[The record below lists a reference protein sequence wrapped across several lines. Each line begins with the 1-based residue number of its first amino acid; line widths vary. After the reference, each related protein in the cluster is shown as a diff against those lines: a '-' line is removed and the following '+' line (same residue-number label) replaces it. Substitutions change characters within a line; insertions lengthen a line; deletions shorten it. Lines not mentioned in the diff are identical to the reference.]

1 MKKISTIT
9 FKKNFD
15 FNTRSKKGILRSL
28 FDFWKPL
35 LIQGTHSPECYN
47 QFKIF
52 QKAFNKLSESLD
64 LEEHQKKLNEIE
76 LVLPKGI
83 GNLNDL
89 FNLNNRRQKEDFY
102 EYNGSYYDDFDIEVL
117 EKLNDLNFNLD
128 INNLKKK
135 FGILPISVELALI
148 IERLIAP
155 YINDYKFYKK
165 YNDLYEDIEDDN
177 SFDLAYRC
185 KIK

>member
-1 MKKISTIT
+1 MRGVPIWQGFWHQYFKDTFVNYFNVGLNVGLYFNNLYKLLSLLYKIVIYGGGRT
-9 FKKNFD
+9 
-15 FNTRSKKGILRSL
+15 
-28 FDFWKPL
+28 
-35 LIQGTHSPECYN
+35 
-47 QFKIF
+47 
-52 QKAFNKLSESLD
+52 
-64 LEEHQKKLNEIE
+64 
-76 LVLPKGI
+76 
-83 GNLNDL
+83 
-89 FNLNNRRQKEDFY
+89 
-102 EYNGSYYDDFDIEVL
+102 YYDDFDIEVL

-148 IERLIAP
+148 IKRLIAP

-177 SFDLAYRC
+177 SFNLAYRC